1 MARRGTLGK
10 SRKCCSVRKK
20 SVAEAKLLC
29 SLHCQNS
36 PALLGTFLHSTDT
49 YSSIFSPSHG
59 LHLELFL
66 AGTLWP
72 ESILALSLTASDH
85 IKEALTVPCCWHLT
99 SSPSLFLGLFQLK
112 SSHLTSIHRLFC
124 SWISHGFDL
133 RAYELI
139 PLELLMEK
147 IVFSVVLYKAK
158 STDSTAQLN
167 TAISLQLQGELNTQ
181 QCQIISSR
189 VFPLDICRCKWD
201 LLDTFCL
208 SNHRLA
214 TTTAELTIISPSALR
229 YL

>member
-1 MARRGTLGK
+1 MGSTWNSSWQVPRDQSPFWL
-10 SRKCCSVRKK
+10 CP
-20 SVAEAKLLC
+20 LLPWTT
-29 SLHCQNS
+29 QKR
-36 PALLGTFLHSTDT
+36 
-49 YSSIFSPSHG
+49 
-59 LHLELFL
+59 
-66 AGTLWP
+66 LWQ
-72 ESILALSLTASDH
+72 S
-85 IKEALTVPCCWHLT
+85 PCCWHLT

-158 STDSTAQLN
+158 STDWTAQLN

-189 VFPLDICRCKWD
+189 VFPLDICRCKWG